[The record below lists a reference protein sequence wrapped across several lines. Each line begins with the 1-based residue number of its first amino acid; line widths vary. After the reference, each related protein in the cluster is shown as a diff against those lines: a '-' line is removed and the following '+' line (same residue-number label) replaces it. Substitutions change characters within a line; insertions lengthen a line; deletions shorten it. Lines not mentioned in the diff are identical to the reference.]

1 MTAWQFTL
9 LGFPV
14 RLAHP
19 EYGALL
25 PIGLLGLALGLLAA
39 RRKRLA
45 FERLAPG
52 RLLEHVL
59 VGPSAGRALARSTL
73 SWTALLLAAGALM
86 QPQCGSHTELT
97 KKFGIDVVIAID
109 ASKSML
115 ARDVKPSRIERA
127 KLELSGLLDKI
138 KGDRVGIVVF
148 AGDAFVQCP
157 MTTDYAAAK
166 MFLRSVDTA
175 SMPVPGTDLG
185 RALDT
190 SRDLLME
197 ADRGAKSRA
206 IVLLS
211 DGEDFGGDYSDSIKA
226 LNDDGI
232 KVISVGI
239 GSAAGEP
246 IPELDKH
253 GNVVGY
259 AKDKEG
265 NTVMTRLNE
274 SDLAAIADK
283 TDGAYIA
290 SVPGSIGVGAVAEQ
304 LDRLQKSE
312 LESRISVS
320 YEERF
325 SLFLAPALALLLLA
339 AGLRPSRSVGG
350 WAAITSGTLLGL
362 ACAGVGAEGAL
373 LMIDDAQKRLLATGA
388 LGAASVLLFLVAIL
402 LDLRR
407 QGSTHA

>member
-290 SVPGSIGVGAVAEQ
+290 SVPGSSAWALSPSSSIGF
-304 LDRLQKSE
+304 KSPSSRAGSRSRTKSASACSSRPRWPSCCWPPAYGPPDP
-312 LESRISVS
+312 LE
-320 YEERF
+320 
-325 SLFLAPALALLLLA
+325 
-339 AGLRPSRSVGG
+339 GGRPSPPARC
-350 WAAITSGTLLGL
+350 WAWRVPASGPRVP
-362 ACAGVGAEGAL
+362 C
-373 LMIDDAQKRLLATGA
+373 
-388 LGAASVLLFLVAIL
+388 
-402 LDLRR
+402 
-407 QGSTHA
+407 